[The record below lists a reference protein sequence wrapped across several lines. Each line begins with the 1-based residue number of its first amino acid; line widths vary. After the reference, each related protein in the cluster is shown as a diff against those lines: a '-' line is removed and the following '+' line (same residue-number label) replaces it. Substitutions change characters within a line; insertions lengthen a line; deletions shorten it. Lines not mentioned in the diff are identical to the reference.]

1 MFNRPCS
8 SSSHPASLVRT
19 AAAWFR
25 SCSSAASPPTLR
37 FAPVHVRAE
46 GSARCGMGEAA
57 ALRGRLDACL
67 TATLEHRRAR
77 LATAAPPSGMPRGS
91 GGEDGTP
98 ASEVPVPAQA
108 MAIGKDA
115 HMTHEGRND
124 G

>member
-1 MFNRPCS
+1 MVPLV
-8 SSSHPASLVRT
+8 LVR
-19 AAAWFR
+19 
-25 SCSSAASPPTLR
+25 SVPPPTLR

-91 GGEDGTP
+91 DGEDGTP